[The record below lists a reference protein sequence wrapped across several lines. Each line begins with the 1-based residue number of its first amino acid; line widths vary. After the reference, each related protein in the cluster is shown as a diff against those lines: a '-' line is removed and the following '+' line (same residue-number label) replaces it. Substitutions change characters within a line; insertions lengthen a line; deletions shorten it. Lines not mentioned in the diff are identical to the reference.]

1 MMNID
6 YNAQQ
11 TAQAQLEPGE
21 RLLWWGKPDPKR
33 GLLLTIPVVLFGI
46 PWTAF
51 SIFWMAAASGLV
63 FGDSNRGW
71 FSLFAL
77 FGLPFVLVGLGM
89 LTAPYWA
96 YRKAQQTIYAL
107 TNRRALIITSGRA
120 TKVKSYAASDIGTIE
135 RTERA
140 NGKSDVMFA
149 TVVTSKNLQSIGFMG
164 IENGRQVER
173 LLFDTFKTKDENR
186 STDDT
191 PADEWSIAPPRRTPR
206 DQNW

>member
-6 YNAQQ
+6 YDSQQ
-11 TAQAQLEPGE
+11 KAQAQLESGE

-51 SIFWMAAASGLV
+51 SIFWMGAASGLV
-63 FGDSNRGW
+63 FGDSRPGW

-89 LTAPYWA
+89 LSAPYWA

-107 TNRRALIITSGRA
+107 TSRRALIIISGRA
-120 TKVKSYAASDIGTIE
+120 TKVKSYAGSDIGTIE
-135 RTERA
+135 RTDRA

-149 TVVTSKNLQSIGFMG
+149 TVITGKNMQSIGFMG
-164 IENGRQVER
+164 IENGRHVER
-173 LLFDTFKTKDENR
+173 LLLDTFKTKDENR
-186 STDDT
+186 TADDAPT
-191 PADEWSIAPPRRTPR
+191 DEWGVTPPRRSHR

>member
-6 YNAQQ
+6 YEAQQ
-11 TAQAQLEPGE
+11 RAQAQLEPGE

-33 GLLLTIPVVLFGI
+33 GLLLTIPIALFGI

-51 SIFWMAAASGLV
+51 SIFWMSAASGLV
-63 FGDSNRGW
+63 FGNSQRSW

-96 YRKAQQTIYAL
+96 YLKAQQTIYAL
-107 TNRRALIITSGRA
+107 TSRRALIIIGGRA
-120 TKVKSYAASDIGTIE
+120 TKVQSYTGSDIGTIE
-135 RTERA
+135 RTDRA
-140 NGKSDVMFA
+140 NGKSDVLFA
-149 TVVTSKNLQSIGFMG
+149 TVTTSKSTQSIGFMG
-164 IENGRQVER
+164 IENGRHIER
-173 LLFDTFKTKDENR
+173 LLLDTFKTKNESR
-186 STDDT
+186 TTDDAPT
-191 PADEWSIAPPRRTPR
+191 DEWGITPPRRSHR